1 MLVIHPTDRTTEMLS
16 ILYEGL
22 EAKLIESDYSNKEMG
37 HLLRHTSP
45 SERIMLLGH
54 GSDKGLF
61 YRDDDTKDEFDKIIV
76 GHPHAFHLRNHG
88 SNIIGIWCHAV
99 EFAKKEGLH
108 GLFSGMI
115 ISEMSEAEEYGVVT
129 DKDSMDKTNRLMF
142 TQLRRL
148 LDDGTPLHEIPERLK
163 ALNTTQSELSRF
175 NYERFYYV

>member
-1 MLVIHPTDRTTEMLS
+1 M
-16 ILYEGL
+16 
-22 EAKLIESDYSNKEMG
+22 
-37 HLLRHTSP
+37 
-45 SERIMLLGH
+45 
-54 GSDKGLF
+54 
-61 YRDDDTKDEFDKIIV
+61 
-76 GHPHAFHLRNHG
+76 
-88 SNIIGIWCHAV
+88 
-99 EFAKKEGLH
+99 H

-115 ISEMSEAEEYGVVT
+115 ISEMSEAEEHGVVT

>member
-22 EAKLIESDYSNKEMG
+22 EARLIEADCSNKEMG
-37 HLLRHTSP
+37 HLLHHTSP

-54 GSDKGLF
+54 GS
-61 YRDDDTKDEFDKIIV
+61 
-76 GHPHAFHLRNHG
+76 N
-88 SNIIGIWCHAV
+88 N
-99 EFAKKEGLH
+99 

-148 LDDGTPLHEIPERLK
+148 LDNGTPLHEIPERLK
-163 ALNTTQSELSRF
+163 TLDTTQSELSRF
-175 NYERFYYV
+175 NYERFYYL

>member
-22 EAKLIESDYSNKEMG
+22 GTRLIESDCSNKEMG
-37 HLLRHTSP
+37 YQLHHTSL

-54 GSDKGLF
+54 GSDKGLYF
-61 YRDDDTKDEFDKIIV
+61 RKNEKEEDFDGIIV
-76 GHPHAFHLRNHG
+76 GHPQAYYLRKHSG
-88 SNIIGIWCHAV
+88 GIIGIWCHAV

-115 ISEMSEAEEYGVVT
+115 ISEISEAEEYGVDT
-129 DKDSMDKTNRLMF
+129 DKESIDRTNRIMF

-148 LDDGTPLHEIPERLK
+148 LDGGAPLHEIPERLK
-163 ALNTTQSELSRF
+163 ALDTTQSELSRF
-175 NYERFYYV
+175 NYERFYYL

>member
-16 ILYEGL
+16 ILYEGF
-22 EAKLIESDYSNKEMG
+22 EAKLIESDCSNKEMG

-115 ISEMSEAEEYGVVT
+115 ISEMSEAEKYGVTT
-129 DKDSMDKTNRLMF
+129 DKESMDRTNRIMF

-148 LDDGTPLHEIPERLK
+148 LDDGTPLHEIPECLR
-163 ALNTTQSELSRF
+163 ALDTTQSELSRF
-175 NYERFYYV
+175 NYERFYFM

>member
-1 MLVIHPTDRTTEMLS
+1 MLVIHPTDITTEMLS

-22 EAKLIESDYSNKEMG
+22 GARLIETDCSNKEMG
-37 HLLRHTSP
+37 YLLRHTSP

-54 GSDKGLF
+54 GSDRGLYF
-61 YRDDDTKDEFDKIIV
+61 RTNDREEGFDGIIV
-76 GHPHAFHLRNHG
+76 GHPQAYYLRKHCG
-88 SNIIGIWCHAV
+88 GIIGIWCHAM

-115 ISEMSEAEEYGVVT
+115 ISEMSEAEEYGVNA
-129 DKDSMDKTNRLMF
+129 DKEIMDRTNRIMF

-163 ALNTTQSELSRF
+163 ALDTTQSELSRF

>member
-1 MLVIHPTDRTTEMLS
+1 MLVIHPTDRTIEMLS

-22 EAKLIESDYSNKEMG
+22 EAKLIESDCSNKEMG

-45 SERIMLLGH
+45 SKRIMLLGH

>member
-22 EAKLIESDYSNKEMG
+22 EAKLIESDCSNKEMG

-45 SERIMLLGH
+45 SKRIMLLGH

-61 YRDDDTKDEFDKIIV
+61 YREDDTKDEFDKIIV

>member
-22 EAKLIESDYSNKEMG
+22 EAKLIESDCSNKEMG

-99 EFAKKEGLH
+99 EFAKESTEKVKST
-108 GLFSGMI
+108 F
-115 ISEMSEAEEYGVVT
+115 
-129 DKDSMDKTNRLMF
+129 
-142 TQLRRL
+142 
-148 LDDGTPLHEIPERLK
+148 RLK
-163 ALNTTQSELSRF
+163 VNDG
-175 NYERFYYV
+175 